1 MLSGLPD
8 LTLANK
14 EVWKNNAWNWWPVS
28 STVVVYGQVW
38 WHSSLH
44 SEAWHSRLV
53 ITVKF
58 GGIKLGGLRS
68 SSVAFKLY
76 SEVWWCH
83 SELGGGSQ

>member
-1 MLSGLPD
+1 M
-8 LTLANK
+8 
-14 EVWKNNAWNWWPVS
+14 
-28 STVVVYGQVW
+28 
-38 WHSSLH
+38 H

-83 SELGGGSQ
+83 VNLVVAVSDCEWLMWLMAVPGGCEAAV